1 MFDLGGRWPAD
12 RVSFYKRHRVRFMKD
27 DTMRVA
33 ATTHEIGCEMC
44 FRYKGHVPFEVR
56 TTTTYLNADAA
67 LLALIYV

>member
-1 MFDLGGRWPAD
+1 
-12 RVSFYKRHRVRFMKD
+12 MKD

-33 ATTHEIGCEMC
+33 ATAHEIGCEMC